1 MIDPGHE
8 LSITRQAKLLE
19 ISRSSVYYTPK
30 PVSAADLELMKA
42 IDRLH
47 LEAPF
52 AGSRMM

>member
-52 AGSRMM
+52 AGY